1 VLPGD
6 NAEKGTE
13 DQYRLVR
20 RSVDKLVI
28 PLFVISGDHDVHTG
42 SLNLLRRYLEPN
54 PVRAVTAGEYRLIFL
69 DAVDNAAEVGEPG
82 AFGLRD
88 EQLAWLTRELAAAT
102 REKRRAL
109 LFNHVYPS
117 ELGDSSAA
125 VRTLM
130 RRHGVL
136 MVDMGHTHYN
146 ELANDGHTIYAATR
160 SAGQIEEG
168 PVGFSIAN
176 IDRGVVSWK
185 FKTLGEPLPFFLI
198 TSPDLHPANE
208 EDRQEAGRSEEQG
221 GMRR

>member
-1 VLPGD
+1 
-6 NAEKGTE
+6 
-13 DQYRLVR
+13 
-20 RSVDKLVI
+20 
-28 PLFVISGDHDVHTG
+28 
-42 SLNLLRRYLEPN
+42 
-54 PVRAVTAGEYRLIFL
+54 
-69 DAVDNAAEVGEPG
+69 
-82 AFGLRD
+82 
-88 EQLAWLTRELAAAT
+88 
-102 REKRRAL
+102 
-109 LFNHVYPS
+109 
-117 ELGDSSAA
+117 
-125 VRTLM
+125 M